1 RGRRRPVDRR
11 ARPRG
16 GAGDPLGTVVTRAA
30 PRDRLL
36 VHVATL
42 LGDPGGSARDLA
54 FDDIDLDLGDDLT
67 LAEPA
72 DARFRLTRTNRGLL
86 VDGDVHA
93 TLAETCSRCLRPIVV
108 AVAQEIDEEAL
119 QSVELTTGARID
131 HADEPEV
138 ARISDHHEIDLEPF
152 VREAIQLA
160 APIAP
165 LCRPDCPG
173 LCVVCGEELGRG
185 PHEHGEDPTDPRLE
199 ALRAFHAATDD
210 EA

>member
-1 RGRRRPVDRR
+1 M
-11 ARPRG
+11 
-16 GAGDPLGTVVTRAA
+16 TRAA

-36 VHVATL
+36 VNVAAL
-42 LGDPGGSARDLA
+42 LGEPGGSARDLA
-54 FDDIDLDLGDDLT
+54 FTDLELDLGDDVT

-108 AVAQEIDEEAL
+108 EVAQEIDEEAL

-138 ARISDHHEIDLEPF
+138 ARISDHHEIDLETF

-173 LCVVCGEELGRG
+173 LCVVCGEELGSG
-185 PHEHGEDPTDPRLE
+185 PHDHGEEPIDPRLE
-199 ALRAFHAATDD
+199 ALREFHVATDD
-210 EA
+210 ED